1 MVCVWVAGCVVV
13 PTTNTHHQHFL
24 VERCAAANRPCLAG
38 EHYGPNIWGQHH
50 PPPTF
55 ISLLSHARQRKNDG
69 LQWIISNGVNCKQV
83 LAKNQHQM
91 NITCVQKHHPPIF
104 MSVVCLRKYVS
115 RNLLTQKLYRRQS
128 LREKIE
134 IRQKMYVIE
143 GRF

>member
-1 MVCVWVAGCVVV
+1 
-13 PTTNTHHQHFL
+13 
-24 VERCAAANRPCLAG
+24 
-38 EHYGPNIWGQHH
+38 
-50 PPPTF
+50 
-55 ISLLSHARQRKNDG
+55 
-69 LQWIISNGVNCKQV
+69 
-83 LAKNQHQM
+83 M
-91 NITCVQKHHPPIF
+91 NIKCVQKHHPPIF

>member
-1 MVCVWVAGCVVV
+1 MDCWVRRFT
-13 PTTNTHHQHFL
+13 TTNTTHHQHFL
-24 VERCAAANRPCLAG
+24 VKRCTSASKPCMAS
-38 EHYGPNIWGQHH
+38 EHHGLSKRVQHH

-83 LAKNQHQM
+83 LAKNQNQM
-91 NITCVQKHHPPIF
+91 NIKCVQKHHPPIF